1 LKIIIRSYNLKY
13 ICVLLSLN
21 KLKGMSDPEINALM
35 KSLADKGVEVLKK
48 VDVDS
53 MLRWRF
59 SSGVLLGF
67 ITGFI
72 SCYIDMKSD
81 IKYLKDAV

>member
-1 LKIIIRSYNLKY
+1 
-13 ICVLLSLN
+13 
-21 KLKGMSDPEINALM
+21 MSDPEINALM
-35 KSLADKGVEVLKK
+35 KSLADKGVEVLEK

-72 SCYIDMKSD
+72 SC
-81 IKYLKDAV
+81 LLH

>member
-1 LKIIIRSYNLKY
+1 
-13 ICVLLSLN
+13 
-21 KLKGMSDPEINALM
+21 MSDPEVNALI
-35 KSLADKGVEVLKK
+35 KTLADKGVEVFKK

-53 MLRWRF
+53 LLRWRF
-59 SSGVLLGF
+59 SSGFLLGF

-81 IKYLKDAV
+81 IKYLKAAV